1 MTLVEAREINPPAN
15 QEPLHWRLLTSREV
29 GDAEAACE
37 IVRLYRLRWRIAIS
51 TRHGDSQES
60 SGGWIGSAT
69 RHFGWNIM
77 VLLSVPSESARQ
89 IGKR

>member
-1 MTLVEAREINPPAN
+1 M
-15 QEPLHWRLLTSREV
+15 LLRDKIYQV
-29 GDAEAACE
+29 
-37 IVRLYRLRWRIAIS
+37 LYRPGMGTLR
-51 TRHGDSQES
+51 ES

-77 VLLSVPSESARQ
+77 VLLSVPSKSARQ